1 MTSDSLAAVLFDMD
15 GLLVD
20 TEPLWLETET
30 DVMARLGA
38 TWSEADQEALL
49 GGSMDRTVRYL
60 LDKATRPESPRTIAR
75 WMLDGMLDRV
85 RAGRVVVRPG
95 AGELLAEVTEAGV
108 PRALVTSSERSFAEA
123 VLASTGMT
131 FPVTVFGDDV
141 TATKPDP
148 EPYLL
153 AAKLLDTDPEQCV
166 ALEDSPNG
174 VASAG
179 AAGCRVVAVPSL
191 VSIPPAARRVV
202 VRSLREVTLADLRR
216 YATME

>member
-1 MTSDSLAAVLFDMD
+1 VTDGLAAVLFDMD

-30 DVMARLGA
+30 EVMARLGA

-60 LDKATRPESPRTIAR
+60 LDKATRPQAPRTVAE
-75 WMLDGMLDRV
+75 WMLDGMMDRV

-95 AGELLAEVTEAGV
+95 ARELLAEVAAAGV
-108 PRALVTSSERSFAEA
+108 PRALVTSSERPFAEA

-131 FPVTVFGDDV
+131 FPVTVCGDDV

-153 AAKLLDTDPEQCV
+153 GAKLLDVDPERCV

-179 AAGCRVVAVPSL
+179 AAGCHVVGVPSL
-191 VSIPPAARRVV
+191 VPIPPAKGRVV
-202 VRSLREVTLADLRR
+202 VESLRDVDLAALRSYVR
-216 YATME
+216 ME

>member
-1 MTSDSLAAVLFDMD
+1 
-15 GLLVD
+15 
-20 TEPLWLETET
+20 
-30 DVMARLGA
+30 
-38 TWSEADQEALL
+38 
-49 GGSMDRTVRYL
+49 
-60 LDKATRPESPRTIAR
+60 
-75 WMLDGMLDRV
+75 V

-95 AGELLAEVTEAGV
+95 ARELLGEVTAAGV

-131 FPVTVFGDDV
+131 FPVAVFGDDV

-153 AAKLLDTDPEQCV
+153 AAKLLDVDPERCV

-191 VSIPPAARRVV
+191 VSIPAAARRVV

-216 YATME
+216 YVTME

>member
-1 MTSDSLAAVLFDMD
+1 VIDGLAAVLFDMD

-30 DVMARLGA
+30 EVMAWLGA
-38 TWSEADQEALL
+38 PWSEQDQEALL
-49 GGSMDRTVRYL
+49 GGSMQRTVSYL
-60 LDKATRPESPRTIAR
+60 LAKAARPAAPETVAR
-75 WMLDGMLDRV
+75 WMLDGMLERV

-95 AGELLAEVTEAGV
+95 ARELLAQVAAVGL
-108 PRALVTSSERSFAEA
+108 PHALVTSSQRPLTGA
-123 VLASTGMT
+123 VLAATGMA
-131 FPVTVFGDDV
+131 FPVTVCGDDV

-153 AAKLLDTDPEQCV
+153 GAKLLEADPACCV

-174 VASAG
+174 VASAT

-191 VSIPPAARRVV
+191 VPIPPAPGRLVV
-202 VRSLREVTLADLRR
+202 SSLRDVSLATLRRLAD
-216 YATME
+216 

>member
-1 MTSDSLAAVLFDMD
+1 VTDGLAAVLFDMD

-20 TEPLWLETET
+20 TEPLWLETEVE
-30 DVMARLGA
+30 VMARLGA
-38 TWSEADQEALL
+38 TWSAADQEVLL

-60 LDKATRPESPRTIAR
+60 LEKATRPVPDRTVVE
-75 WMLDGMLDRV
+75 WMRDGMLDRV
-85 RAGRVVVRPG
+85 RAGRVVMRPG
-95 AGELLAEVTEAGV
+95 ARELFAEVTAAGV
-108 PRALVTSSERSFAEA
+108 PRALVTSSERRFAEA
-123 VLASTGMT
+123 VLASTGTT
-131 FPVTVFGDDV
+131 FPVAVFGDDV

-153 AAKLLDTDPEQCV
+153 AAKLLDVDPERCV

-202 VRSLREVTLADLRR
+202 VRSLREVSLADLRR
-216 YATME
+216 YVTMK

>member
-1 MTSDSLAAVLFDMD
+1 VTDELAAVLFDMD

-30 DVMARLGA
+30 EVMARLGA
-38 TWSEADQEALL
+38 PWSAQDQEALL

-60 LDKATRPESPRTIAR
+60 LAKATRPAAAETVAR
-75 WMLDGMLDRV
+75 WMLDGMLKRV

-95 AGELLAEVTEAGV
+95 ARELLAEVAAAGL
-108 PRALVTSSERSFAEA
+108 PHALVTSSQRPFADA
-123 VLASTGMT
+123 VLDAAGMA
-131 FPVTVFGDDV
+131 FPVMVCGEDV
-141 TATKPDP
+141 AATKPDP

-153 AAKLLDTDPEQCV
+153 GAKLLDADPARCV

-191 VSIPPAARRVV
+191 VPIPPAPGRLVV
-202 VRSLREVTLADLRR
+202 PSLRDVSLATLRGLA
-216 YATME
+216 A